1 MHFILPFPSFFFF
14 SNEVRL
20 HLWIIIQREI
30 SIRYLVTRAW
40 NNFHNRCIFYD
51 LPYNDDFH
59 FYFRFQVAKVFFFLS
74 FNVPL
79 NARKIKIEAFKK
91 NNSQGSER
99 IDCSKTGDYLSFS
112 FPLCI
117 SKESSSLYATRNV
130 VETDIN

>member
-99 IDCSKTGDYLSFS
+99 IGRSIAVKL
-112 FPLCI
+112 
-117 SKESSSLYATRNV
+117 ATIFHFRFRCAFQKNRRRSTRR
-130 VETDIN
+130 EML